1 MVIGLDIGTSS
12 VKGVLLDEAARVRAQ
27 AEHPHSLRHPA
38 AGWAEED
45 PEDWWAGTL
54 KVLQRLREAAVSA
67 PIHALGVSGMV
78 PALVLHG
85 PEGQVLR
92 PSIQQNDARAVGEIA
107 HLREVFGDEAL
118 FARTGATWNQ
128 QVVAPKLLWLKRNE
142 PEVWAHLD
150 WLSGSYEHIV
160 YRLCGARYTEANWAL
175 ESGLWNP
182 HQQVWLEEVLD
193 YLELPPRVLAPVRFP
208 QEVVGHLKAEV
219 AARTGL
225 PEGLPIIAGS
235 ADHIAA
241 ALAAGLQQEG
251 EAVIKLGSAGDF
263 LYVSPTFTPLRELY
277 IDYHD
282 LPGLF
287 VLNGC
292 MASSGTLLEWFR
304 RNFRPGA
311 SFATLDAEA
320 ARVPAGAE
328 GLVVLP
334 YFLGEK
340 TPFSDPL
347 ARGSVLGLTL
357 QHTPSHLYRA
367 LLEAVAYAFRHHVEV
382 LESYGHRVRRYLV
395 MDGGARSPLW
405 RSILASVLGQEVHYL
420 AQSAQGSAYGVGFL
434 AGMALGQW
442 NLEAL
447 PLEVAGSTSPQEEW
461 REVYHTAYGLYREAY
476 PSLQRWFAKLGGI
489 NA

>member
-12 VKGVLLDEAARVRAQ
+12 VKGVLLDETAQVRAQ
-27 AEHPHSLRHPA
+27 AEHTHHLHHPA
-38 AGWAEED
+38 SGQAEED
-45 PEDWWAGTL
+45 PEDWWVGTL
-54 KVLQRLREAAVSA
+54 AVLRQLREAAREATVDG
-67 PIHALGVSGMV
+67 LGVSGMV

-85 PEGQVLR
+85 SKGQVLR

-107 HLREVFGDEAL
+107 LLREFLADEAL
-118 FARTGATWNQ
+118 FNRTGATWNQ
-128 QVVAPKLLWLKRNE
+128 QVVAPKLLWIKRNE
-142 PEVWAHLD
+142 PEVWSRLD

-160 YRLCGARYTEANWAL
+160 YRLSGARYAEANWAL
-175 ESGLWNP
+175 ESGLWDP
-182 HQQVWLEEVLD
+182 HERGWLEAVLD
-193 YLELPPRVLAPVRFP
+193 YLEMPAGLLAPVRFP
-208 QEVVGHLKAEV
+208 HEVVGTLRREV
-219 AARTGL
+219 AVLTGL

-241 ALAAGLQQEG
+241 ALAAGLRQEG

-263 LYVSPTFTPLRELY
+263 LYVTPTFTPLPELY

-282 LPGLF
+282 LPGLY

-304 RNFRPGA
+304 RSFRPGA
-311 SFATLDAEA
+311 SFAELDAEA
-320 ARVPAGAE
+320 ARVLPGAE

-357 QHTPSHLYRA
+357 QHTAPHLYRA
-367 LLEAVAYAFRHHVEV
+367 LLEAVAYAFKHHVEV
-382 LESYGHRVRRYLV
+382 LESYGHRVHRYTV

-405 RSILASVLGQEVHYL
+405 RRILASVLGQEVHFL
-420 AQSAQGSAYGVGFL
+420 AQSVQGSAFGVGFL
-434 AGMALGQW
+434 AGMALGRW
-442 NLEAL
+442 GLESL
-447 PLEVAGSTSPQEEW
+447 PLEVAGSTAPEESW
-461 REVYHTAYGLYREAY
+461 VDLYQSTYRLYREAY
-476 PSLQRWFAKLGGI
+476 PSLRDWFARLGGI
-489 NA
+489 RA